1 MARKKKKNYF
11 LVVLRFLGLFIGG
24 LTVAVFVALNSVNLE
39 TLRGRIVSVMRDA
52 TGLPIEIDGAVSWK
66 FSLRPQIEL
75 MDLRVP
81 NADWAREKNG
91 ITAKK
96 IDVTLD
102 LISLLRNRPTIQN
115 VRVYDTNIEL
125 EENENGDLSI
135 VPESDDEEVVDDTD
149 TESKKTSK
157 YPFPE
162 VGLGG
167 IEVYNLRANL
177 VGEKYNISDLNMRYM
192 LRHGKR
198 EYSGWLKN
206 GTKIFPFVVSFSEYN
221 SERRVYPLSIAFT
234 TGGTPLIANVALEG
248 TSKLPIDF
256 IIKGDVPDFA
266 EFGKALGRKWIDLPP
281 MAVNVS
287 GGVGN
292 KKITLRKSS
301 VAVRGVNFDISGEY
315 SWAKTIPNITANIS
329 AGDVVLTKVFPNL
342 YGGTWVHPKRDLN
355 VFKDTPLYGQELSQM
370 NIKLQ
375 VNAKSLTVYR
385 DLILKNVDL
394 KFNVINKEGRLDIG
408 LDIADGKIKIA
419 SDFDVTDDGL
429 FNGHVAM
436 GAEDIYVGKI
446 LDQVRVND
454 VISGLPV
461 NIDMYV
467 MTHGHDL
474 SELMQTMTG
483 PFVIKSN
490 GQGYARSELVS
501 YVYGEDTLT
510 SLRHSVQD
518 LFTSDKKYDKIKIN
532 CATVNLKLRNGL
544 AETRNGVAVETNAI
558 NARLVGSVDLGQEN
572 IKMALTT
579 VPVRGLKIS
588 LSGNVVNSVEITGN
602 LAEPDI
608 RVSGLSVAG
617 KVASATGIG
626 LLLAPFTGGLSVV
639 AGAGLGLVAGDLLE
653 NWLADDEP
661 CKTAMKTGAPV
672 RRDDPE
678 WMNIPVSE
686 LTDGVFNIN
695 EPVQVT
701 E

>member
-102 LISLLRNRPTIQN
+102 LISLLCNRPTIQN

-419 SDFDVTDDGL
+419 SDFDVTVDGL
-429 FNGHVAM
+429 FNGHVEM
-436 GAEDIYVGKI
+436 GAEDISVGKI

-532 CATVNLKLRNGL
+532 CAKNKL
-544 AETRNGVAVETNAI
+544 E
-558 NARLVGSVDLGQEN
+558 D
-572 IKMALTT
+572 
-579 VPVRGLKIS
+579 
-588 LSGNVVNSVEITGN
+588 
-602 LAEPDI
+602 
-608 RVSGLSVAG
+608 
-617 KVASATGIG
+617 
-626 LLLAPFTGGLSVV
+626 
-639 AGAGLGLVAGDLLE
+639 
-653 NWLADDEP
+653 
-661 CKTAMKTGAPV
+661 
-672 RRDDPE
+672 
-678 WMNIPVSE
+678 
-686 LTDGVFNIN
+686 
-695 EPVQVT
+695 
-701 E
+701 